1 MLLGITHCV
10 VILLG
15 DWYCTVGAPPSWT
28 LQRIE
33 WRPEVC
39 SGKNH
44 LAGGPEKTRNPGTTS
59 RLSLENITRML
70 QIYKSCQWLPI
81 TTVFCACVVHVHI
94 YIHLC
99 VSHYL
104 HSPFDWPSLVIPFSF
119 VLGAVP
125 VLRLFKLG
133 SSGMVKKNLSPKL
146 NRSKFIPLL
155 KVLARFTSEV

>member
-1 MLLGITHCV
+1 M
-10 VILLG
+10 
-15 DWYCTVGAPPSWT
+15 VGAPPSWT
-28 LQRIE
+28 PQRIS

-44 LAGGPEKTRNPGTTS
+44 LAGRTGKNPEPRNHFQVVPWKYHPV
-59 RLSLENITRML
+59 ML
-70 QIYKSCQWLPI
+70 QIYKSCPWLPI

-94 YIHLC
+94 DIRLC

-119 VLGAVP
+119 VSGAVP
-125 VLRLFKLG
+125 VLRLFKQG
-133 SSGMVKKNLSPKL
+133 SSGMVKKNLSRKL
-146 NRSKFIPLL
+146 NRSKFTPLL